1 MTKST
6 YRLLL
11 VWVLCLFGSS
21 HAFAAPVAYVHELTG
36 KLQLE
41 YGRSAPQDL
50 KIGSTIEPGG
60 ILSTGDQSS
69 AVVKF
74 EDGQIMAMQPNS
86 RFAVRQ
92 YDFVKTNVAK
102 SSAVFELLRG
112 GLRFV
117 TGMIGATN
125 KKAFKLTV
133 GTATIGIRGSDGY
146 AQFDP
151 VTDAVTVAVLAGA
164 LAISNPLGTTG
175 IGVGT
180 FSTSTPNAAPS
191 RPSPLTQATPAVKAS
206 LAAVASKTLPINTPT
221 VVQAAA
227 KAAVAKAAADAAD
240 LAVLA
245 ATTDAERQAARLAAD
260 QARTEADDA
269 LQAAIQEAIAVM
281 DATVQNGGVVPEP
294 AAPAGDEPTSGATE
308 PATESTSTAAEIEA
322 LPATAAGTEEQPAA
336 TPTPG
341 PASSGSGSGGGGVAS
356 PN

>member
-1 MTKST
+1 MTTST
-6 YRLLL
+6 FRFLF
-11 VWVLCLFGSS
+11 VWALFLFGSS
-21 HAFAAPVAYVHELTG
+21 HALAAPIAYVHELTG
-36 KLQLE
+36 TLQLQ
-41 YGRSAPQDL
+41 YGKSAPQDL

-74 EDGQIMAMQPNS
+74 EDGQLMVMQPNS

-125 KKAFKLTV
+125 KKSFKLTA

-146 AQFDP
+146 AEFDP
-151 VTDAVTVAVLAGA
+151 VADAVNVAVLAGA

-180 FSTSTPNAAPS
+180 FSTSTRNAAPG
-191 RPSPLTQATPAVKAS
+191 RPSPLAQATPAVKAS
-206 LAAVASKTLPINTPT
+206 LAAVAAKTLPINTPA

-240 LAVLA
+240 LAVQA
-245 ATTDAERQAARLAAD
+245 ATTDAERQAAQLAAD
-260 QARTEADDA
+260 QARAEADDA
-269 LQAAIQEAIAVM
+269 LQTAVQEAQAVM
-281 DATVQNGGVVPEP
+281 DAAVQNGGVVPEP
-294 AAPAGDEPTSGATE
+294 AAPAAESTSGAT
-308 PATESTSTAAEIEA
+308 ATESTSSAAEIEA
-322 LPATAAGTEEQPAA
+322 LPAPAAGPEQPAA
-336 TPTPG
+336 APTPA
-341 PASSGSGSGGGGVAS
+341 PASSGSGGGGVAS
-356 PN
+356 PS